1 MAAYGRSGKPLPR
14 LREPTSP
21 IRFPAGVDRRSVPV
35 DSLGRMRAAFA
46 DESFFE
52 HPTAGFY
59 VLAAVVFDAA
69 VAESAREAML
79 QLRGRRQT
87 AKLHW
92 NEMSTPQRLTAAKT
106 LADLDGL
113 HVVTV
118 GAPVPAK
125 RQERARAQCLTR
137 LVVELAGYGVT
148 DLVME
153 ARTAALDRRDVT
165 TVTGARHHLPRGTR
179 FRVEHRPGGAD
190 ALFWAADIVA
200 GAVRAGRSGQG
211 EHRRL
216 LDDRIYEITVAT
228 DC

>member
-1 MAAYGRSGKPLPR
+1 
-14 LREPTSP
+14 
-21 IRFPAGVDRRSVPV
+21 
-35 DSLGRMRAAFA
+35 MRAAFA

-52 HPTAGFY
+52 RPTAGFY
-59 VLAAVVFDAA
+59 VLATVVFDAE
-69 VAESAREAML
+69 VAETAREVML

-87 AKLHW
+87 TKLHG
-92 NEMSTPQRLTAAKT
+92 NEMSTPQRLAAAKT

-137 LVVELAGYGVT
+137 LVVELVGYGVT
-148 DLVME
+148 DLWLE
-153 ARTAALDRRDVT
+153 ARTATLDRRDVT
-165 TVTGARHHLPRGTR
+165 TVTGARHHLPRGTL

-200 GAVRAGRSGQG
+200 GAVRAGRSGRGRAALRPSPLPLRGWGALVRRGDRQCHL
-211 EHRRL
+211 HRTRGRRRSGVWASSAVS
-216 LDDRIYEITVAT
+216 D
-228 DC
+228 